1 MLKKYGLLCLLLA
14 PCWPLAALPPAKSA
28 ERQLAEAQLELET
41 YKEAYSEQR
50 ITLQSYRAKLTA
62 LSNLLMELE
71 SILTQASAGQKNYST
86 EQKRLLSAMKMQIAL
101 QTAAL
106 NETEQ
111 AFKAYRRTRLQQGLM
126 IGGISLAVGALAGGL
141 AAWGALR

>member
-28 ERQLAEAQLELET
+28 ERQLAEVRLELET

-50 ITLQSYRAKLTA
+50 ITLQSYKAKLES
-62 LSNLLMELE
+62 LSALLMDLE
-71 SILTQASAGQKNYST
+71 SILMQTSAGQKNFLA
-86 EQKRLLSAMKMQIAL
+86 EQKQLLSAMKMQIAL

-106 NETEQ
+106 SEAEQ

-126 IGGISLAVGALAGGL
+126 IGGISLVVGALAGGL